1 MHKQTTNRKNL
12 QRKWKQQKKNKKKLE
27 KKKQQNTEKYK
38 CNLVFVKYEGCFR
51 YQTLQNLSCY
61 EEIVEVHVVHTI
73 FKEHFFNV
81 NY

>member
-1 MHKQTTNRKNL
+1 MHKQSTNTKKMETKQKIKKNL
-12 QRKWKQQKKNKKKLE
+12 RR
-27 KKKQQNTEKYK
+27 KKQQNTGKYK
-38 CNLVFVKYEGCFR
+38 CNLIFVKNEGCFR

-73 FKEHFFNV
+73 FIEKIFNV